1 MLITEFKEGIR
12 YIYQN
17 ETLKI
22 TFGIY
27 RVWLIIFVTC
37 LFQAIL
43 LSGKKRIQGVVKEVY
58 FSEYSF

>member
-1 MLITEFKEGIR
+1 MVNSLYALFGVGIATMV
-12 YIYQN
+12 YW
-17 ETLKI
+17 

-43 LSGKKRIQGVVKEVY
+43 LSGKKRIQGMVEEV
-58 FSEYSF
+58 